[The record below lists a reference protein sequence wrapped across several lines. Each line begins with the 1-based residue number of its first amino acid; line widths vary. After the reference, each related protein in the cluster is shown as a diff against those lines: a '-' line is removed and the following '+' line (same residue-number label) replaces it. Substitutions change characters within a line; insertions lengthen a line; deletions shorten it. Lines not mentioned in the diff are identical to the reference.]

1 MADEIEDKVK
11 KIIIEQLEV
20 APDKVKLEASFSE
33 DLKADSLA
41 VVELV
46 LALEEQFK
54 IEIPDE
60 DTEKI
65 KTVGDAI
72 NYNKAHAKKVAGR
85 AGGKHRAWHEGSS
98 SPASGSSRRSPSV
111 WKRRGRACSPENPAS
126 VPSRTSTIRSS
137 RRTSPA
143 RSKDSTSRAG

>member
-1 MADEIEDKVK
+1 MADEIEEKVK

-54 IEIPDE
+54 IVIPDE
-60 DTEKI
+60 DTETI

-72 NYNKAHAKKVAGR
+72 NYIKAHAK
-85 AGGKHRAWHEGSS
+85 
-98 SPASGSSRRSPSV
+98 
-111 WKRRGRACSPENPAS
+111 
-126 VPSRTSTIRSS
+126 
-137 RRTSPA
+137 
-143 RSKDSTSRAG
+143 

>member
-11 KIIIEQLEV
+11 KLIIEQLEV
-20 APDKVKLEASFSE
+20 APDKVKPEASFSE

-46 LALEEQFK
+46 LALEEAFK

-72 NYNKAHAKKVAGR
+72 NYIKSHAK
-85 AGGKHRAWHEGSS
+85 
-98 SPASGSSRRSPSV
+98 
-111 WKRRGRACSPENPAS
+111 
-126 VPSRTSTIRSS
+126 
-137 RRTSPA
+137 
-143 RSKDSTSRAG
+143 